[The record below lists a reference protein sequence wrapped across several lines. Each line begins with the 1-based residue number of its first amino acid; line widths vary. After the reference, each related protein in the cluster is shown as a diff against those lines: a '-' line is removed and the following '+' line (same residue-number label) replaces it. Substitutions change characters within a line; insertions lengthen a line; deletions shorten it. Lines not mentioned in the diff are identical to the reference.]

1 MSDENKKVD
10 VDEPEKVVE
19 KVTTEDFEGHKLQT
33 DRAADARPEGDVE
46 EDDFEAH
53 KLQVDVVVEKVTE
66 I

>member
-1 MSDENKKVD
+1 VSDENKLVD

-19 KVTTEDFEGHKLQT
+19 KVTLEDFEGHKLEA

-53 KLQVDVVVEKVTE
+53 KLAVEKVTD
-66 I
+66 